1 MAPRADTRV
10 RNFFCQRL
18 FEAKFDALARKNI
31 TRETDFLS
39 NAEIL
44 KEKL

>member
-1 MAPRADTRV
+1 MAPRADTCV
-10 RNFFCQRL
+10 RKFFRQRL

-31 TRETDFLS
+31 ARATDFLS